1 MPLHGALS
9 PAFADLVGFQI
20 HDVLFVLSHY
30 DSFILAEDGQLDDRV
45 LSGFLDLN
53 LRTLPGVIQVESGDE
68 ALERIAR
75 MPDRFQLVI
84 ASPDLGDMD
93 IGTFAHRLR
102 HAGCETPVTL
112 FGYDTRTVREYLTRH
127 HGQDLEKPFVW
138 QGDVGIFL
146 AIVKQIEDR
155 RNAPQD
161 TGRLG
166 VPAIL
171 LIEDSI
177 RYYSSFLPVAYQA
190 VFEQTRKLIPEG
202 LSLTEKFDRIRR
214 RPKILLCDR
223 YEEAWDY
230 FTAYRDQILGVISD
244 VEFPRGG
251 RPDPQ
256 AGERFV
262 AAMRQV
268 RPDIPAILHS
278 RRQENEALARSV
290 GADFLLKGSRD
301 LLRQIRN
308 LMRDRFHFGDFVFRM
323 PDGTEVAR
331 AEDLDSFERML
342 PEVPHEAILESA
354 RRNEIS
360 HWLMARGELELARR
374 LRDVRISDYGPG
386 DHIGRDVAGRLAKRR
401 QERSRSVVADF
412 PREGFDP
419 DASFLRIGSG
429 SVGGKARGLAFTNSV
444 LARSGIQERYPNTVI
459 AVPQAVVLATGIFDQ
474 FMEEND
480 LLPFALEVSSEAEL
494 RRRFDQSRFP
504 EEAWWDLRRFQENV
518 RYPLAVRSS
527 SLLEDSPYQPF
538 SGVYE
543 TVLVANQE
551 KTARER
557 LDALARAIKQVY
569 ASLFLPRVR
578 SFLDST
584 PYRQE
589 EEKMAVILQRVV
601 GLPHGRRFYPDIAGT
616 AQSQNFYPTAPLQ
629 AGDGIATVGLGLG
642 EAITSGGPAVRF
654 SPRHPQHRLGHQS
667 GRDAWRN
674 SQSEFL
680 AVDLEAGASDGGGLP
695 PLLTSSLADA
705 EGDGVL
711 GLLASTWSKASGTL
725 SDGISRPGSR
735 LLTLAPLLKMPD
747 VFPLADILTELL
759 DLGEEAC
766 RAPVELEFAA
776 NLSVPRGS
784 PREFGFVQLRRLQQ
798 TREPPP
804 TEEAAVAGGE
814 SVLCRSSQVL
824 GHGQIG
830 DLHDLVVVHR
840 DTYDRLKSGEVARD
854 VARCNSLLQREGRP
868 YVLIGVGRWGSRD
881 RFLGIPVTW
890 EQVGGARVIVEA
902 GFRDLIVTPSQ
913 GTHFFDNLV
922 SHGIGYFTVN
932 PERGDGI
939 LDWDWLGAQ
948 PAAWER
954 GPVRHLRLDAPLS
967 VRMQGSR
974 GDGWILKPGLK
985 ELQGRSGTGKRSP

>member
-9 PAFADLVGFQI
+9 PAFAGLLGFKI
-20 HDVLFVLSHY
+20 HEVLFVLSHY

-53 LRTLPGVIQVESGDE
+53 LRILPSVTQVESGAE
-68 ALERIAR
+68 ALDRLAR
-75 MPDRFQLVI
+75 APDRFQLVI
-84 ASPDLGDMD
+84 GSPDLGDMD

-102 HAGCETPVTL
+102 HAGQETPVTL

-127 HGQDLEKPFVW
+127 GGHDLEKPFVW

-146 AIVKQIEDR
+146 AIVKQLEDR

-161 TGRLG
+161 TADLG

-177 RYYSSFLPVAYQA
+177 RYYSSFLPVVYQA
-190 VFEQTRKLIPEG
+190 VFEQTRKLVPEG
-202 LSLTEKFDRIRR
+202 LSLTEKFHRIKR

-223 YEEAWDY
+223 YEEAWDS

-244 VEFPRGG
+244 VEFPREG
-251 RPDPQ
+251 RPDSQ

-262 AAMRQV
+262 AEMRKV

-278 RRQENEALARSV
+278 RRPENEALARSV

-301 LLRQIRN
+301 LLRRIRQ

-323 PDGTEVAR
+323 PDGTEVGR
-331 AEDLDSFERML
+331 AADLDSFERAL
-342 PEVPHEAILESA
+342 PGVAHEAILESA
-354 RRNEIS
+354 RKNEIS
-360 HWLMARGELELARR
+360 HWLMARGELELAAR

-386 DHIGRDVAGRLAKRR
+386 DHIGRDVAKRLAKRR

-412 PREGFDP
+412 PREHFDP
-419 DASFLRIGSG
+419 SASFLRIGSG

-444 LARSGIQERYPNTVI
+444 LARSGIHERHPNTII
-459 AVPQAVVLATGIFDQ
+459 AVPQAVVLATGIFDR

-480 LLPFALEVSSEAEL
+480 LLSFALEVSSEAEL
-494 RRRFDQSRFP
+494 RERFDRARFP
-504 EEAWWDLRRFQENV
+504 EEAWWDLRRFQEEV

-551 KTARER
+551 ETARER

-616 AQSQNFYPTAPLQ
+616 ARSQNFYPTAPLR
-629 AGDGIATVGLGLG
+629 AEDGIATVGLGLG
-642 EAITSGGPAVRF
+642 EQITSGGPAVRF

-667 GRDAWRN
+667 AQDAWRN
-674 SQSEFL
+674 SQNEFL
-680 AVDLEAGASDGGGLP
+680 AVDLEGGSPGGGKGLP
-695 PLLTSSLADA
+695 PLLTGSLADA
-705 EGDGVL
+705 EADGVL
-711 GLLASTWSKASGTL
+711 GLLASTWSKDSGAL
-725 SDGISRPGSR
+725 YDGISRPGSR

-759 DLGEEAC
+759 EMGEEAC

-776 NLSVPRGS
+776 NLSVPRGG

-804 TEEAAVAGGE
+804 AEEVAVASGE
-814 SVLCRSSQVL
+814 GVLCRSSQVL
-824 GHGQIG
+824 GHGQIEG
-830 DLHDLVVVHR
+830 LRDLVVVHR
-840 DTYDRLKSGEVARD
+840 DTYDRLKSREVARD
-854 VARCNSLLQREGRP
+854 VAQLNSRLQQQKRP

-890 EQVGGARVIVEA
+890 EQVNGAQVIVEA

-932 PERGDGI
+932 PERGDGV
-939 LDWDWLGAQ
+939 LDWDWLATQ
-948 PAAWER
+948 PSVWES
-954 GPVRHLRLDAPLS
+954 GPVRHLRFETPLR

-974 GDGWILKPGLK
+974 GDGWILK
-985 ELQGRSGTGKRSP
+985 ESPAKAGG

>member
-278 RRQENEALARSV
+278 RRPENEALARSV

-331 AEDLDSFERML
+331 AEALDSFERML

-360 HWLMARGELELARR
+360 HWLMARGN
-374 LRDVRISDYGPG
+374 SNS
-386 DHIGRDVAGRLAKRR
+386 HAGCATSGSPTTDPETTSAATWRSA
-401 QERSRSVVADF
+401 SRSA
-412 PREGFDP
+412 
-419 DASFLRIGSG
+419 
-429 SVGGKARGLAFTNSV
+429 
-444 LARSGIQERYPNTVI
+444 ARSGAARWWRTSRGKGSTPTR
-459 AVPQAVVLATGIFDQ
+459 A
-474 FMEEND
+474 
-480 LLPFALEVSSEAEL
+480 SSASAAGRWAA
-494 RRRFDQSRFP
+494 RRAGWRSPTRCSPARESRSAIRTP
-504 EEAWWDLRRFQENV
+504 SWRCRR
-518 RYPLAVRSS
+518 RSS
-527 SLLEDSPYQPF
+527 SPPASSTSSWRRTTSSRSP
-538 SGVYE
+538 SRCR
-543 TVLVANQE
+543 
-551 KTARER
+551 AR
-557 LDALARAIKQVY
+557 
-569 ASLFLPRVR
+569 R
-578 SFLDST
+578 SFGSAST
-584 PYRQE
+584 
-589 EEKMAVILQRVV
+589 
-601 GLPHGRRFYPDIAGT
+601 
-616 AQSQNFYPTAPLQ
+616 
-629 AGDGIATVGLGLG
+629 
-642 EAITSGGPAVRF
+642 GGA
-654 SPRHPQHRLGHQS
+654 SPRR
-667 GRDAWRN
+667 R
-674 SQSEFL
+674 
-680 AVDLEAGASDGGGLP
+680 GG
-695 PLLTSSLADA
+695 T
-705 EGDGVL
+705 
-711 GLLASTWSKASGTL
+711 
-725 SDGISRPGSR
+725 
-735 LLTLAPLLKMPD
+735 
-747 VFPLADILTELL
+747 
-759 DLGEEAC
+759 C
-766 RAPVELEFAA
+766 
-776 NLSVPRGS
+776 
-784 PREFGFVQLRRLQQ
+784 
-798 TREPPP
+798 
-804 TEEAAVAGGE
+804 
-814 SVLCRSSQVL
+814 
-824 GHGQIG
+824 
-830 DLHDLVVVHR
+830 
-840 DTYDRLKSGEVARD
+840 
-854 VARCNSLLQREGRP
+854 
-868 YVLIGVGRWGSRD
+868 
-881 RFLGIPVTW
+881 
-890 EQVGGARVIVEA
+890 A
-902 GFRDLIVTPSQ
+902 GFRKRCGIRWRSAPRACWKTRPTSHSP
-913 GTHFFDNLV
+913 GCTRPCWSRTRKRPRGNV
-922 SHGIGYFTVN
+922 STLW
-932 PERGDGI
+932 P
-939 LDWDWLGAQ
+939 
-948 PAAWER
+948 
-954 GPVRHLRLDAPLS
+954 
-967 VRMQGSR
+967 
-974 GDGWILKPGLK
+974 
-985 ELQGRSGTGKRSP
+985 GRSSRSTPRCSFPGSAASSTALPTARRKRRWR

>member
-1 MPLHGALS
+1 M
-9 PAFADLVGFQI
+9 
-20 HDVLFVLSHY
+20 
-30 DSFILAEDGQLDDRV
+30 
-45 LSGFLDLN
+45 
-53 LRTLPGVIQVESGDE
+53 
-68 ALERIAR
+68 
-75 MPDRFQLVI
+75 
-84 ASPDLGDMD
+84 
-93 IGTFAHRLR
+93 
-102 HAGCETPVTL
+102 
-112 FGYDTRTVREYLTRH
+112 REYLTRH

-278 RRQENEALARSV
+278 RRPENEALARSV

-331 AEDLDSFERML
+331 AEALDSFERML

-444 LARSGIQERYPNTVI
+444 LARSGIQERYPNAVV

-494 RRRFDQSRFP
+494 RERFDQTRFP
-504 EEAWWDLRRFQENV
+504 EEAWWDLRRFQEKV

-551 KTARER
+551 ETARER

-616 AQSQNFYPTAPLQ
+616 ARSRNFYPTAPLR
-629 AGDGIATVGLGLG
+629 AEDGIATVGLGLG
-642 EAITSGGPAVRF
+642 EAITSGGRRSA
-654 SPRHPQHRLGHQS
+654 
-667 GRDAWRN
+667 
-674 SQSEFL
+674 
-680 AVDLEAGASDGGGLP
+680 
-695 PLLTSSLADA
+695 
-705 EGDGVL
+705 
-711 GLLASTWSKASGTL
+711 
-725 SDGISRPGSR
+725 SRPAIPSIA
-735 LLTLAPLLKMPD
+735 LA
-747 VFPLADILTELL
+747 T
-759 DLGEEAC
+759 
-766 RAPVELEFAA
+766 RAARTPGATRRA
-776 NLSVPRGS
+776 SSS
-784 PREFGFVQLRRLQQ
+784 P
-798 TREPPP
+798 
-804 TEEAAVAGGE
+804 
-814 SVLCRSSQVL
+814 
-824 GHGQIG
+824 
-830 DLHDLVVVHR
+830 
-840 DTYDRLKSGEVARD
+840 
-854 VARCNSLLQREGRP
+854 
-868 YVLIGVGRWGSRD
+868 
-881 RFLGIPVTW
+881 
-890 EQVGGARVIVEA
+890 
-902 GFRDLIVTPSQ
+902 
-913 GTHFFDNLV
+913 
-922 SHGIGYFTVN
+922 
-932 PERGDGI
+932 
-939 LDWDWLGAQ
+939 
-948 PAAWER
+948 
-954 GPVRHLRLDAPLS
+954 
-967 VRMQGSR
+967 
-974 GDGWILKPGLK
+974 WISKPGLRRAA
-985 ELQGRSGTGKRSP
+985 EACPRC

>member
-9 PAFADLVGFQI
+9 PAFAGLLGFQV
-20 HDVLFVLSHY
+20 HEVLFVLSHY

-53 LRTLPGVIQVESGDE
+53 LRSPPGVTQVESGAE
-68 ALERIAR
+68 ALRRLAES
-75 MPDRFQLVI
+75 PDRFQMVI
-84 ASPDLGDMD
+84 GSPDLGDMD
-93 IGTFAHRLR
+93 ISTFAHRLR
-102 HAGCETPVTL
+102 HAGQDTPVTL
-112 FGYDTRTVREYLTRH
+112 FGYDTRTVREYLARH
-127 HGQDLEKPFVW
+127 RGRDLEKPFVW

-146 AIVKQIEDR
+146 AIVKQLEDR

-177 RYYSSFLPVAYQA
+177 RYYSSFLPVVYQA

-202 LSLTEKFDRIRR
+202 LSLTEKFHRIKR

-223 YEEAWDY
+223 YEEAWSF
-230 FTAYRDQILGVISD
+230 FTAYPDQILGVISD
-244 VEFPRGG
+244 VEFPRKG
-251 RPDPQ
+251 RPDSQ

-262 AAMRQV
+262 AAMRRV

-278 RRQENEALARSV
+278 RRPENEALAQSV

-301 LLRQIRN
+301 LLRRIRD

-331 AEDLDSFERML
+331 APDLDSFERSL
-342 PEVPHEAILESA
+342 PEVPHEAILQSA

-360 HWLMARGELELARR
+360 HWLMARGELELAAR

-386 DHIGRDVAGRLAKRR
+386 DHIGRDVAKRLAKRR

-412 PREGFDP
+412 PREHFDP
-419 DASFLRIGSG
+419 SASFLRIGSG

-444 LARSGIQERYPNTVI
+444 LARSGIQERHPNTII
-459 AVPQAVVLATGIFDQ
+459 AVPQAVVLATGIFDR

-480 LLPFALEVSSEAEL
+480 LLSFALEVSSETEL
-494 RRRFDQSRFP
+494 RKRFDRAHFP
-504 EEAWWDLRRFQENV
+504 EEAWRDLRRFQERV

-551 KTARER
+551 KTARAR

-616 AQSQNFYPTAPLQ
+616 ARSRNFYPTAPLK
-629 AGDGIATVGLGLG
+629 AEEGIATVGLGLG
-642 EAITSGGPAVRF
+642 EQVTSGGPAVRF
-654 SPRHPQHRLGHQS
+654 SPAHPRHRLGHQS
-667 GRDAWRN
+667 AEDAWRN
-674 SQSEFL
+674 SQAEFL
-680 AVDLEAGASDGGGLP
+680 AVDLESGASGGDGLP
-695 PLLTSSLADA
+695 PLLTGSLADA
-705 EGDGVL
+705 EADGVL
-711 GLLASTWSKASGTL
+711 GLLASTWSKDSGAL
-725 SDGISRPGSR
+725 YDGISRPGAR

-747 VFPLADILTELL
+747 VFPLADMLTELL
-759 DLGEEAC
+759 QLGEQAC

-784 PREFGFVQLRRLQQ
+784 PREFGFVQLRRLQP

-804 TEEAAVAGGE
+804 AEAVAVARREG
-814 SVLCRSSQVL
+814 VLCRSSQVL
-824 GHGQIG
+824 GHGQIDG
-830 DLHDLVVVHR
+830 IRDLVVVHR
-840 DTYDRLKSGEVARD
+840 DAYDRLKSREVARE
-854 VARCNSLLQREGRP
+854 VARLNSRLQREKRP

-890 EQVGGARVIVEA
+890 EQVSGARIIVEA
-902 GFRDLIVTPSQ
+902 GFRDLIVTPSE

-932 PERGDGI
+932 PERGDGV
-939 LDWDWLGAQ
+939 LDWDWLGSR
-948 PAAWER
+948 PAVWES
-954 GPVRHLRLDAPLS
+954 GPVRHLRVETPLR

-974 GDGWILKPGLK
+974 GDGWIL
-985 ELQGRSGTGKRSP
+985 RSGP